1 MLFNSY
7 EFIFAFLPATLLIYF
22 LLGRISRNWGLGWLI
37 VASVL
42 FFPQMIGVP
51 IVHFREIM
59 P

>member
-22 LLGRISRNWGLGWLI
+22 LLGRVSRDWGLGWLI

-42 FFPQMIGVP
+42 FYAWWRPVNVFIIAP
-51 IVHFREIM
+51 
-59 P
+59 